1 MANDYDRIFKENI
14 EAMAPSI
21 IKRLLKIDPSRLI
34 PYRAKMQV
42 TLEREMDFVS
52 IVKAENET
60 EKDYGLHIEFH
71 TSNEDMR
78 ARNLVYYGMFHL
90 RTNLELK
97 QVLIYIG
104 KDRATFIKENHLEL
118 EGLEHTFIVIIL
130 AEVPKEIFI
139 DSDVPEDVVTSI
151 LCDFGADSQE
161 TVVKMILTR
170 LHQLLGGG
178 ILIEKFQKQL
188 LTLARLRDL
197 ETLVKN
203 QIEAMTFHYDI
214 ENDGLYLEGI
224 EKGIEQG
231 REEGREEGI
240 ELKTRNF
247 AQTLWDQQEFSL
259 EKMALLIG
267 LDETQLQTML
277 VEIMVAAGELELDAQ
292 QIISD
297 YKLKFSDSQ
306 G

>member
-1 MANDYDRIFKENI
+1 MRCITPLFL
-14 EAMAPSI
+14 P
-21 IKRLLKIDPSRLI
+21 RLVKICLVFRL
-34 PYRAKMQV
+34 
-42 TLEREMDFVS
+42 
-52 IVKAENET
+52 
-60 EKDYGLHIEFH
+60 
-71 TSNEDMR
+71 
-78 ARNLVYYGMFHL
+78 NLQYL
-90 RTNLELK
+90 NT
-97 QVLIYIG
+97 
-104 KDRATFIKENHLEL
+104 
-118 EGLEHTFIVIIL
+118 
-130 AEVPKEIFI
+130 
-139 DSDVPEDVVTSI
+139 
-151 LCDFGADSQE
+151 
-161 TVVKMILTR
+161 
-170 LHQLLGGG
+170 LLGGG

-240 ELKTRNF
+240 EEGIEKGMELKTRNF

-267 LDETQLQTML
+267 LNEEQLQNIL
-277 VEIMVAAGELELDAQ
+277 VEIMMAEGKLELDAQ